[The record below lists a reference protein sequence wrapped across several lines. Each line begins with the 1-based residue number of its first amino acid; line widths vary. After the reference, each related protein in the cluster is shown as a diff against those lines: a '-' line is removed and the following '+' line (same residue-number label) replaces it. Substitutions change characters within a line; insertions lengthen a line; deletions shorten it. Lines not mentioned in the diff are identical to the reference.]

1 MSTMAMRL
9 EAEIPALR
17 RYAFALLRD
26 HNRADDLVQDCLER
40 AISRWYLRRTDG
52 DLRAWLFTIM
62 RNLHISAGRQSQR
75 RGPHHD
81 LDTVMLPGSPA
92 DQDHGIAVCDILEA
106 LDRLSDDQKSL
117 LLLVGVEDLSYE
129 QAAAVIGVP
138 VGTVMS
144 RLSRARQ
151 KFRSILDNKTPVTL
165 RRVK

>member
-1 MSTMAMRL
+1 MAVYHH
-9 EAEIPALR
+9 AKPAHFGWTPIPA
-17 RYAFALLRD
+17 
-26 HNRADDLVQDCLER
+26 
-40 AISRWYLRRTDG
+40 T
-52 DLRAWLFTIM
+52 
-62 RNLHISAGRQSQR
+62 
-75 RGPHHD
+75 GPHHE
-81 LDTVMLPGSPA
+81 LDTVTLPGSPA
-92 DQDHGIAVCDILEA
+92 DQDHGIAVRDILEA